1 MRLATIVVLGAVGL
15 ASLAMAQT
23 PPEPA
28 PPAAAAPPSPVTP
41 PAPTPA
47 PAEAPATPPAPPPPP
62 TDPAAIELL
71 ETLQSVCMPAVNHGD
86 LAKLAKAAG
95 FRKSGDD
102 FVLKR
107 PGFQFTV
114 LPPGSNPTTCQVELL
129 HAVDQAEPAKPL
141 VVALHNWAAVTH
153 GFALD
158 RNDKHTEDGQEF
170 ITRSWVLNA
179 DGVHQALVLTTI
191 RKANDTPSDRNGD
204 TSEMFYTAV
213 KYAS

>member
-1 MRLATIVVLGAVGL
+1 MRLATIVLLGVAGL
-15 ASLAMAQT
+15 ASLAVAQT
-23 PPEPA
+23 APEAAPPTSPTSSPAATPDVPAA
-28 PPAAAAPPSPVTP
+28 PPA
-41 PAPTPA
+41 
-47 PAEAPATPPAPPPPP
+47 PP

-71 ETLQSVCMPAVNHGD
+71 DTLQSICMPAVNHGD

-95 FRKSGDD
+95 FRKAGDN

-107 PGFQFTV
+107 PGYQFTV
-114 LPPGSNPTTCQVELL
+114 LAPGSNPTTCQVELL

-141 VVALHNWAAVTH
+141 VAALHNWAALAH

-158 RNDKHTEDGQEF
+158 RNDKHTEDGREF

-179 DGVHQALVLTTI
+179 DGLHQALVLTTI

>member
-1 MRLATIVVLGAVGL
+1 MRLATIVFLGAACL
-15 ASLAMAQT
+15 ASLAVAQT
-23 PPEPA
+23 PPEPVS
-28 PPAAAAPPSPVTP
+28 PAAAAPPSSTNPPTVAPDAP
-41 PAPTPA
+41 PA
-47 PAEAPATPPAPPPPP
+47 PP

-71 ETLQSVCMPAVNHGD
+71 DTLQSVCIPAVNHGD

-95 FRKSGDD
+95 FRKAGDN
-102 FVLKR
+102 FLVKR

-114 LPPGSNPTTCQVELL
+114 LAPGSNPTTCQVELL
-129 HAVDQAEPAKPL
+129 HPVDQAEPAKPL
-141 VVALHNWAAVTH
+141 VVALHNWAAIAH

-170 ITRSWVLNA
+170 ITRSWVLNK

>member
-1 MRLATIVVLGAVGL
+1 MRLATIVFMGAAGL
-15 ASLAMAQT
+15 ASLALAQT

-28 PPAAAAPPSPVTP
+28 PAAATPAPSVTPAAAPG
-41 PAPTPA
+41 
-47 PAEAPATPPAPPPPP
+47 EAPAAPPAAP

-71 ETLQSVCMPAVNHGD
+71 DTLQSVCMPAVNHGD

-95 FRKSGDD
+95 FRKAGDN

-114 LPPGSNPTTCQVELL
+114 LAPGSNPTTCQVELL

-141 VVALHNWAAVTH
+141 VVALHNWAAVAH

>member
-1 MRLATIVVLGAVGL
+1 MRLATIVLLGVAGL
-15 ASLAMAQT
+15 ASLAVAQT
-23 PPEPA
+23 APEAAPPTSPTSSPAATPDVPAA
-28 PPAAAAPPSPVTP
+28 PPA
-41 PAPTPA
+41 
-47 PAEAPATPPAPPPPP
+47 PP

-71 ETLQSVCMPAVNHGD
+71 DTLQSICMPAVNHGD

-95 FRKSGDD
+95 FRKAGDN

-107 PGFQFTV
+107 PGYQFTV
-114 LPPGSNPTTCQVELL
+114 LAPGSNPTTCQVELL

-141 VVALHNWAAVTH
+141 VAALHNWAALAH

-179 DGVHQALVLTTI
+179 DGLHQALVLTTI

>member
-1 MRLATIVVLGAVGL
+1 MRLATIVFLGAACL
-15 ASLAMAQT
+15 ASLAVAQT
-23 PPEPA
+23 PSEPVS
-28 PPAAAAPPSPVTP
+28 PAAAAPPSSTNPPTVAPDAP
-41 PAPTPA
+41 PA
-47 PAEAPATPPAPPPPP
+47 PP

-71 ETLQSVCMPAVNHGD
+71 DTLQSVCIPAVNHGD

-95 FRKSGDD
+95 FRKAGDN
-102 FVLKR
+102 FLVKR

-114 LPPGSNPTTCQVELL
+114 LAPGSNPTTCQVELL
-129 HAVDQAEPAKPL
+129 HPVDQAEPAKPL
-141 VVALHNWAAVTH
+141 VVALHNWAAIAH

-170 ITRSWVLNA
+170 ITRSWVLNK

>member
-1 MRLATIVVLGAVGL
+1 MGAASL
-15 ASLAMAQT
+15 ASLVMAQT
-23 PPEPA
+23 PSEPA
-28 PPAAAAPPSPVTP
+28 PPVAAAPP
-41 PAPTPA
+41 PAIAPNA
-47 PAEAPATPPAPPPPP
+47 PAAAPAASAPPEAPAAPPAPP

-71 ETLQSVCMPAVNHGD
+71 DTLQSVCMPAVNHGD

-95 FRKSGDD
+95 FRKAGDN

-107 PGFQFTV
+107 PGYQFTV
-114 LPPGSNPTTCQVELL
+114 LPPGSNPSTCQVELL
-129 HAVDQAEPAKPL
+129 HAVDQSEPAKPL
-141 VVALHNWAAVTH
+141 VVALHNWAAVAH

-179 DGVHQALVLTTI
+179 DGLHQALVLTTI

>member
-1 MRLATIVVLGAVGL
+1 MRLATIVCLGAAGL
-15 ASLAMAQT
+15 ASLAVAQT

-28 PPAAAAPPSPVTP
+28 PPAAV
-41 PAPTPA
+41 TPA
-47 PAEAPATPPAPPPPP
+47 PAAAPPEAPPAPP

-71 ETLQSVCMPAVNHGD
+71 DTLQSVCMPAVNHGD

-95 FRKSGDD
+95 FRKAGDN

-114 LPPGSNPTTCQVELL
+114 LAPGSNPTTCQVELL

-141 VVALHNWAAVTH
+141 VVALHNWAAVAH

-179 DGVHQALVLTTI
+179 DGLHQALVLTTI

>member
-1 MRLATIVVLGAVGL
+1 MRLATIVLLGVAGL

-23 PPEPA
+23 PLQPAPSATAA
-28 PPAAAAPPSPVTP
+28 PPAAPEAPPG
-41 PAPTPA
+41 
-47 PAEAPATPPAPPPPP
+47 PP

-71 ETLQSVCMPAVNHGD
+71 DTLQSICMPAVNHGD

-95 FRKSGDD
+95 FRKSGDN

-107 PGFQFTV
+107 PGYQFTV
-114 LPPGSNPTTCQVELL
+114 LAPGSNPTTCQVELL

-141 VVALHNWAAVTH
+141 VVALHNWAALGH

-179 DGVHQALVLTTI
+179 DGLHQALVLTTI
-191 RKANDTPSDRNGD
+191 RKANDTPSDHNGD

>member
-1 MRLATIVVLGAVGL
+1 MRLAIFVFLGAVGL
-15 ASLAMAQT
+15 ASLAVAQT
-23 PPEPA
+23 PPEPT
-28 PPAAAAPPSPVTP
+28 PPAAMTS
-41 PAPTPA
+41 PAPTS
-47 PAEAPATPPAPPPPP
+47 EAPPPPPAPP

-71 ETLQSVCMPAVNHGD
+71 NTLQNVCMPAVNHGD

-95 FRKSGDD
+95 FRKAGDN
-102 FVLKR
+102 FVVKR
-107 PGFQFTV
+107 PGYQFTV
-114 LPPGSNPTTCQVELL
+114 LAPGSNPSTCQVELL

-141 VVALHNWAAVTH
+141 VVALHNWAAVAH

-179 DGVHQALVLTTI
+179 DGLHQALVLTTI
-191 RKANDTPSDRNGD
+191 RKGNDTPSDRNGD

-213 KYAS
+213 KYPS

>member
-1 MRLATIVVLGAVGL
+1 MRLATIVFMGAAGL
-15 ASLAMAQT
+15 ASLALAQT

-28 PPAAAAPPSPVTP
+28 PAAAAPAPSVTP
-41 PAPTPA
+41 AAAPG
-47 PAEAPATPPAPPPPP
+47 EAPAAPPAAP

-71 ETLQSVCMPAVNHGD
+71 DTLQSVCMPAVNHGD

-95 FRKSGDD
+95 FRKAGDN

-114 LPPGSNPTTCQVELL
+114 LAPGSNPTTCQVELL

-141 VVALHNWAAVTH
+141 VVALHNWAAVAH

>member
-1 MRLATIVVLGAVGL
+1 MRLAVTVLLSAAGL
-15 ASLAMAQT
+15 VSGLVSMASAQT
-23 PPEPA
+23 PPAPA
-28 PPAAAAPPSPVTP
+28 AAPAAAAPAAAAPAPEAP
-41 PAPTPA
+41 PA
-47 PAEAPATPPAPPPPP
+47 PP

-71 ETLQSVCMPAVNHGD
+71 DTLQSVCMPAVNHGD

-95 FRKSGDD
+95 FRKTGDNY
-102 FVLKR
+102 VLKR

-114 LPPGSNPTTCQVELL
+114 LAPGSNPTTCQVELL
-129 HAVDQAEPAKPL
+129 HPVDQAEPAKPL
-141 VVALHNWAAVTH
+141 IVALHNWAAVAH

-204 TSEMFYTAV
+204 TSEMFYTST

>member
-1 MRLATIVVLGAVGL
+1 MRLATIVFMGAAGL
-15 ASLAMAQT
+15 ASLALAQT
-23 PPEPA
+23 PPELA
-28 PPAAAAPPSPVTP
+28 PAAAAPAPSVTP
-41 PAPTPA
+41 AAAPG
-47 PAEAPATPPAPPPPP
+47 EAPAAPPAAP

-71 ETLQSVCMPAVNHGD
+71 DTLQSVCMPAVNHGD

-95 FRKSGDD
+95 FRKAGDN

-114 LPPGSNPTTCQVELL
+114 LAPGSNPTTCQVELL

-141 VVALHNWAAVTH
+141 VVALHNWAAVAH